1 MRPSGIIT
9 YLQHYINAFDVK
21 IDMYNVKAAV
31 SSYND
36 EDVTSISEFYTHI
49 SKKTDVTGL
58 LFKIETIGPEEFTEF
73 TKNVPFPIIFFASG
87 ERFMPIILYK
97 TYSNRR
103 DRFTIDVKYNE
114 SGEEISSRYNPKE
127 HIPASINELNSR
139 QMLGSIDPEDYN
151 GNEIFIITC
160 VEKPVIVSEKKFEM
174 KSEDANDHH
183 HGPTPMRRVINLLRN
198 EKLDIGLI
206 YFYAIMMGLVS
217 LSLPLG
223 IQAIIGLISGG
234 LFLNSVVVLII
245 IVVAATVV
253 SGWIQVLQLVVVE
266 KLQQRVF
273 AKASFEFAFR
283 IPRIKM
289 ENLSNSY
296 APELMNRFFDTLTI
310 QKSLPKILID
320 FSTAGIQIIFGLIML
335 ALYHPL
341 FIVFGTIVIG
351 VIAVIFY
358 FTSAKA
364 LDYNIKSSKYKYKVA
379 YWIEE
384 LARTMHTFK
393 LTGEYMFPI
402 SKMDKLLN
410 GYLVYRQNHFD
421 VIVKQY
427 KAIIAFKVF
436 ITAGLLILGGFLLVD
451 RQINL
456 GQFVA
461 AEIIIL
467 LVLASV
473 EKLISTLESVY
484 DLLTAVD
491 KVGHVTDL
499 DLERDNGIEFDEII
513 EDRKVELEMK
523 GMSYKYHGG
532 IRNVLTD
539 INLTIKPFE
548 MLCISGSDGSGK
560 STLARII
567 AGLYENYSGAL
578 LANGMPLNEINLN
591 SFRNK
596 VSDNLTEQDLFEGT
610 IEENISLKRKGM
622 SLKKAFEAL
631 EIVEAKQF
639 VQKLPHGI
647 KTQIQ
652 AGGYSLPESIKQ
664 KIIMARTI
672 ANNPYFIIIDETYLN
687 IARTDKMKILE
698 HICNATNRWTVVLIT
713 NNQDLMQKANK
724 VVLMDE
730 GKIVA
735 QGKYEDLQSH
745 PILAI

>member
-1 MRPSGIIT
+1 M
-9 YLQHYINAFDVK
+9 
-21 IDMYNVKAAV
+21 
-31 SSYND
+31 
-36 EDVTSISEFYTHI
+36 
-49 SKKTDVTGL
+49 
-58 LFKIETIGPEEFTEF
+58 
-73 TKNVPFPIIFFASG
+73 
-87 ERFMPIILYK
+87 
-97 TYSNRR
+97 
-103 DRFTIDVKYNE
+103 
-114 SGEEISSRYNPKE
+114 SR
-127 HIPASINELNSR
+127 I
-139 QMLGSIDPEDYN
+139 
-151 GNEIFIITC
+151 
-160 VEKPVIVSEKKFEM
+160 
-174 KSEDANDHH
+174 
-183 HGPTPMRRVINLLRN
+183 INLLRN

-217 LSLPLG
+217 LALPLG
-223 IQAIIGLISGG
+223 IQSIIGLISGG
-234 LFLNSVVVLII
+234 LFLNSVIVLIA

-320 FSTAGIQIIFGLIML
+320 FSTAGIQIIFGLTML
-335 ALYHPL
+335 TLYHPL
-341 FIVFGTIVIG
+341 FIVFGAIVIG

-436 ITAGLLILGGFLLVD
+436 ITGGLLILGGFLLVD

-513 EDRKVELEMK
+513 ENRKIELEIK
-523 GMSYKYHGG
+523 GLSYKYHGG
-532 IRNVLTD
+532 VRNVLTD

-548 MLCISGSDGSGK
+548 MVCISGSDGSGK

-567 AGLYENYSGAL
+567 AGLYENYNGAL

-591 SFRNK
+591 SYRNK

-622 SLKKAFEAL
+622 SLKKAFDAL
-631 EIVEAKQF
+631 EIVEAKEF
-639 VQKLPHGI
+639 VQKLPQGI
-647 KTQIQ
+647 KTPIQ
-652 AGGYSLPESIKQ
+652 AGGYTLPESIKQ

-687 IARTDKMKILE
+687 IARIDKMKILK
-698 HICNATNRWTVVLIT
+698 HISNAQNEWTVVLIT
-713 NNQDLMQKANK
+713 NNHDLMQQANK

-735 QGKYEDLQSH
+735 QGNYEDLQSH
-745 PILAI
+745 PILAK

>member
-1 MRPSGIIT
+1 MRPIGIIT
-9 YLQHYINAFDVK
+9 YLKHYINAFDVK
-21 IDMYNVKAAV
+21 IDMYNVNAAI
-31 SSYND
+31 SSYD
-36 EDVTSISEFYTHI
+36 DADITSISEFYTHI

-58 LFKIETIGPEEFTEF
+58 LFKIETIKPDEFAEF
-73 TKNVPFPIIFFASG
+73 TKNAPFPIIFFLNS
-87 ERFMPIILYK
+87 ERFTPIILHK
-97 TYSNRR
+97 TFAKRR
-103 DRFTIDVKYNE
+103 DKFTIDVTYH
-114 SGEEISSRYNPKE
+114 EEGQDVTTQYDSKQYPT
-127 HIPASINELNSR
+127 ASVIDLKSKK
-139 QMLGSIDPEDYN
+139 MLGSIDPEDYPED
-151 GNEIFIITC
+151 EIFIITC

-174 KSEDANDHH
+174 KSEDAHDHH
-183 HGPTPMRRVINLLRN
+183 DGPTPMRRIFNLLRN

-206 YFYAIMMGLVS
+206 YFYAIMMGMVS
-217 LSLPLG
+217 LALPLG

-245 IVVAATVV
+245 IVVVATVI

-266 KLQQRVF
+266 KLQQRIF

-320 FSTAGIQIIFGLIML
+320 FSTAGIQIVFGLIML

-341 FIVFGTIVIG
+341 FVVFGTLVIA

-436 ITAGLLILGGFLLVD
+436 ITGGLLILGGFLLVD

-467 LVLASV
+467 LVIASV

-484 DLLTAVD
+484 ELLTAVD

-499 DLERDNGIEFDEII
+499 DLERDNGIELDEII
-513 EDRKVELEMK
+513 EDRKVELEIK
-523 GMSYKYHGG
+523 GLSYKYNGG

-548 MLCISGSDGSGK
+548 IVCISGSDGSGK

-567 AGLYENYSGAL
+567 AGLYENYTGAL

-631 EIVEAKQF
+631 EVVEAKEF
-639 VQKLPHGI
+639 VQKLPQGI
-647 KTQIQ
+647 KTHIQ

-687 IARTDKMKILE
+687 IARIDKLKILQ
-698 HICNATNRWTVVLIT
+698 HICSSKNKWTVVLIT
-713 NNQDLMQKANK
+713 NNHNLMQQANK

-730 GKIVA
+730 GKILA

-745 PILAI
+745 PILAK